1 VAAVPSI
8 GRARQ
13 IEEPSYAPEV
23 RLSERLFERHHRRV
37 FGFCLYQLRD
47 RDEADD
53 AAQTTFLY
61 ALRAVRRGVVPA
73 FEAPWLLAIA
83 RNVCRSRW
91 DSGKRRGEVEFTHD
105 PHRLAEFA
113 PGREATDELFGLDEA
128 LATLAEPQRR
138 AVLLR
143 DWQGLS
149 YQEVADHLGI
159 TVSSAETLIFR
170 GRDALARALNGDE
183 AREDGA
189 RKRKFGLSSLAGA
202 FKPGLLGGSVGAK
215 VAAGAAVVAVGV
227 TAGDSI
233 LRHDATPRRAPSPHL
248 ATSSAQPGPAAS
260 GIDPGSRS
268 ATARHTGAA
277 RTAAALRH
285 SAVRIGAVHTGASG
299 GGTAVAMP
307 QPTSTPAPGGTVGG
321 PTGTSPGSPPP
332 PPPDGTPARSPEAP
346 TPSTPAPATPEQLVT
361 TVPAIV
367 DPVVQTTVDTAQTA
381 ITTVVTTATP
391 VITAVTDV
399 VQPVVDLASPVTNT
413 TTVPVVP
420 TITVT
425 VPPLP
430 IHVP

>member
-8 GRARQ
+8 GRARG
-13 IEEPSYAPEV
+13 IEQPLYAPEA

-61 ALRAVRRGVVPA
+61 ALRAIRRGVVPA

-91 DSGKRRGEVEFTHD
+91 DSGKRRGEVEFAHD
-105 PHRLAEFA
+105 PHWLAEFA
-113 PGREATDELFGLDEA
+113 PGREATDELLGLDEA

-170 GRDALARALNGDE
+170 GRDALARALNGDA
-183 AREDGA
+183 AREDET
-189 RKRKFGLSSLAGA
+189 RKRRFGLSSLAGA
-202 FKPGLLGGSVGAK
+202 LKPGLLGGSVGAK
-215 VAAGAAVVAVGV
+215 LAAGAAVVAVGV

-233 LRHDATPRRAPSPHL
+233 LRHDATPRRAPSPQL
-248 ATSSAQPGPAAS
+248 ATSSAR
-260 GIDPGSRS
+260 PGS
-268 ATARHTGAA
+268 ATGLRHS
-277 RTAAALRH
+277 ALRH
-285 SAVRIGAVHTGASG
+285 SALQHSALRHIALQHGSLQNGAMRTGASG
-299 GGTAVAMP
+299 RGSAVATP
-307 QPTSTPAPGGTVGG
+307 PPTSTPAPGGTVGA
-321 PTGTSPGSPPP
+321 PTSTAPGSPPSP
-332 PPPDGTPARSPEAP
+332 AADGTPARSPGAS
-346 TPSTPAPATPEQLVT
+346 TPSTPAPGTTDQLVT

-367 DPVVQTTVDTAQTA
+367 DPVVQPTVDTAQTA

-391 VITAVTDV
+391 VVTAVTDV

-420 TITVT
+420 TVTVS

>member
-1 VAAVPSI
+1 L
-8 GRARQ
+8 
-13 IEEPSYAPEV
+13 YAPEA

-113 PGREATDELFGLDEA
+113 PGREATDELLGLDEA

-183 AREDGA
+183 AREDET
-189 RKRKFGLSSLAGA
+189 RKRRFGLNSLAGA

-233 LRHDATPRRAPSPHL
+233 LRHDATPRRAPSPHR
-248 ATSSAQPGPAAS
+248 ATSSAQPGSAS
-260 GIDPGSRS
+260 GIDPGSGSATVRHAATAQTAPALTHSIGSRS
-268 ATARHTGAA
+268 A
-277 RTAAALRH
+277 
-285 SAVRIGAVHTGASG
+285 
-299 GGTAVAMP
+299 VAPP
-307 QPTSTPAPGGTVGG
+307 QPTSTPAPGGTAGA
-321 PTGTSPGSPPP
+321 PAA
-332 PPPDGTPARSPEAP
+332 DGTPARSPGAS
-346 TPSTPAPATPEQLVT
+346 TPSTPAPEATDPPVT

-367 DPVVQTTVDTAQTA
+367 APILQTTDDTAQTA

-391 VITAVTDV
+391 VVTAVTDV

-420 TITVT
+420 TVTVT

>member
-8 GRARQ
+8 GRARE
-13 IEEPSYAPEV
+13 IEQPLYAPEA

-91 DSGKRRGEVEFTHD
+91 DSGKRRNEVEFTHD

-113 PGREATDELFGLDEA
+113 PGREATDELLGLDEA

-183 AREDGA
+183 AREDET
-189 RKRKFGLSSLAGA
+189 RKRRFGLSSLAGA

-233 LRHDATPRRAPSPHL
+233 LLHDATPRRAPSPHL
-248 ATSSAQPGPAAS
+248 STSSDEPGSGS
-260 GIDPGSRS
+260 GIDPGS
-268 ATARHTGAA
+268 ATST
-277 RTAAALRH
+277 ALRH
-285 SAVRIGAVHTGASG
+285 RSLQRSSLQHGTVRIGATEGGA
-299 GGTAVAMP
+299 AVATP
-307 QPTSTPAPGGTVGG
+307 PPASTPAPGGTPGG
-321 PTGTSPGSPPP
+321 PTGTPPGSSPA
-332 PPPDGTPARSPEAP
+332 PARSPGAS
-346 TPSTPAPATPEQLVT
+346 TPSAPAPGTTDLPVT

-367 DPVVQTTVDTAQTA
+367 EPVVQTTVDTAQTA

-391 VITAVTDV
+391 AVTAVTDV

-420 TITVT
+420 TVTVT

>member
-1 VAAVPSI
+1 MAAVPSI
-8 GRARQ
+8 GRARE
-13 IEEPSYAPEV
+13 IKEPSCASEA
-23 RLSERLFERHHRRV
+23 RLTERLYERHHRRV
-37 FGFCLYQLRD
+37 FGFCLSQLRN

-73 FEAPWLLAIA
+73 LEAPWLLAIA

-105 PHRLAEFA
+105 PHGLAEFA
-113 PGREATDELFGLDEA
+113 PGREATDELFGLNDA
-128 LATLAEPQRR
+128 LGALAEPQRQ

-149 YQEVADHLGI
+149 YQEVADQLGI

-183 AREDGA
+183 ARADEA
-189 RKRKFGLSSLAGA
+189 RKRRFGLSSLAGL

-215 VAAGAAVVAVGV
+215 VAAGAAVVALGV

-248 ATSSAQPGPAAS
+248 ATNSGSEIGPGA
-260 GIDPGSRS
+260 GSP
-268 ATARHTGAA
+268 TARHAGAA
-277 RTAAALRH
+277 QTARALGHTSSGHSSLPNGAVRTGVSGG
-285 SAVRIGAVHTGASG
+285 SAVA
-299 GGTAVAMP
+299 
-307 QPTSTPAPGGTVGG
+307 TPPSS
-321 PTGTSPGSPPP
+321 TSPSSPSSPSP
-332 PPPDGTPARSPEAP
+332 AADGPPARSPDAS
-346 TPSTPAPATPEQLVT
+346 TPSTPAPGTTDQLVT
-361 TVPAIV
+361 TVPTTV
-367 DPVVQTTVDTAQTA
+367 EPVLQATVDTTQTA
-381 ITTVVTTATP
+381 IDTVVTTATQ
-391 VITAVTDV
+391 VVTTATDA
-399 VQPVVDLASPVTNT
+399 VQPVVDLASPATDP

-420 TITVT
+420 TVTVT

-430 IHVP
+430 VHVP